1 MSNLVNKEFFEPVK
15 ANYLAV
21 GLKEVDFTREVSFAI
36 QHINKTPLLLKCTSE
51 SILKSVVNLAQV
63 GLTLNPISKYAY
75 LIPRWNKDT
84 KVFECVLEPDYRG
97 LQKLLTDSG
106 AVKSI
111 EARIIWEGDIVE
123 ADFADERKIVK
134 HEPYILTGKPK
145 GKIRGVYSL
154 AKLAD
159 DSRHIELMSYDDVCD
174 IRNRSEAYKAFLDNK
189 IKTTIWVS
197 DEPEMCRKTIIKRH
211 YKYLPKSAGMEKLE
225 KAIELDNYANG
236 FDEPIEFG
244 MITYIDHLLHESSL
258 DENTKKKLE
267 KRLHEAEFKSQ
278 GFKLIEELQDSQ
290 PVYGRDKYPISTQQI
305 NSAAKYAAD
314 LDDFK
319 EKK

>member
-15 ANYLAV
+15 TNYLAV
-21 GLKEVDFTREVSFAI
+21 GLKEADFTREVSFAI
-36 QHINKTPLLLKCTSE
+36 QHINKNPLLLKCTSE
-51 SILKSVVNLAQV
+51 SLLKSVVNLAQV

-84 KVFECVLEPDYRG
+84 KGFECVLEPDYRG
-97 LQKLLTDSG
+97 LQKLLTDTG

-111 EARIIWEGDIVE
+111 EARIIWEGDNAEV
-123 ADFADERKIVK
+123 DFSDERKIVK
-134 HEPYILTGKPK
+134 HEPYLLTGKVR

-159 DSRHIELMSYDDVCD
+159 DSRHIEMMSYDDVCE
-174 IRNRSEAYKAFLDNK
+174 IRDRSESYKAFKEGK
-189 IKTTIWVS
+189 IKSCIWVS

-225 KAIELDNYANG
+225 KAIELDNHANG
-236 FDEPIEFG
+236 FDEPMEWG
-244 MITYIDHLLHESSL
+244 MITYIDQLLRESSL
-258 DENTKKKLE
+258 DESTKKKLE
-267 KRLHEAEFKSQ
+267 NRLHSAEFKSQ

-290 PVYGRDKYPISTQQI
+290 PVYGRDKYPVSTQQI
-305 NSAAKYAAD
+305 NSAARYAAD
-314 LDDFK
+314 MDDFK